1 MSDWQVYFRK
11 LFLYNIIG
19 KNKPDDELSLYI
31 LIKSSLLSMQALALI
46 TTKLSE
52 ETFKIPKISAKR
64 KGINVTAILFILLL
78 N

>member
-11 LFLYNIIG
+11 LFLYNTIG
-19 KNKPDDELSLYI
+19 KNKPDDELSLYF
-31 LIKSSLLSMQALALI
+31 LIKSSLLSMQALSLI

-52 ETFKIPKISAKR
+52 ETFKIPKIFAKR
-64 KGINVTAILFILLL
+64 KGANDTDILFILLL